1 MKLPP
6 GKVRV
11 DVTTGGTSS
20 VLALVTNG
28 GDNLMMGTVRYHW
41 SAADGLY
48 VADKVPAT
56 FDPSANGT
64 HTGVTGVPGQNP
76 DTYGGTWHVEP

>member
-11 DVTTGGTSS
+11 DVTMGGVST
-20 VLALVTNG
+20 VVALVTNG
-28 GDNLMMGTVRYHW
+28 GDNMMMGTVRYHW
-41 SAADGLY
+41 SEADGLY

-56 FDPSANGT
+56 FDPAANGT
-64 HTGVTGVPGQNP
+64 HTGVTGTPGQNP
-76 DTYGGTWHVEP
+76 DTYGGTWAVVL